1 MIFFLSILSEQYRKF
16 HRLSGVIFLSLFLF
30 QASFPGEI
38 EAAKKKKSSKVTI
51 NLPQT
56 LILKEFIKIISEHT
70 GTVFVYEEKNMRG
83 QMSITAPRNF
93 KVSAEDAFYFFEKIL
108 ASHGLAMVRKK

>member
-1 MIFFLSILSEQYRKF
+1 MTFFFSSKSKPFRK
-16 HRLSGVIFLSLFLF
+16 HSCLSGFILLSLLLF
-30 QASFPGEI
+30 NIYQPVELH
-38 EAAKKKKSSKVTI
+38 AAKKSSGSKVSI

-56 LILKEFIKIISEHT
+56 IILKEFIKIISENT

-93 KVSAEDAFYFFEKIL
+93 KVTPEDAFFL
-108 ASHGLAMVRKK
+108 L